1 MVALNETVL
10 GAGFRAMGSWRDELN
25 ARGAAPITGIAPPA
39 LRPTVYVP
47 LKRGETLTYA
57 EVVARKV

>member
-1 MVALNETVL
+1 MVALNETVM
-10 GAGFRAMGSWRDELN
+10 GVGFRVTGSPGDALK
-25 ARGAAPITGIAPPA
+25 ARGASPITSMAPPA